1 MNDPHRVPSAFDDL
15 LATRETPDRALVRA
29 TRHRSRPGR
38 RKIAALTEQ
47 RSLFGE
53 ILDWM
58 FAPLLL
64 MWPLS
69 VALTFL
75 AARAIADVPFDRSLI
90 DRTLLVAQHVRSAP
104 AVPPAESLERLAGD
118 LLHQDAQDEGVVYQV
133 RDEYGALLAGE
144 KDIPEPRLYDFTE
157 PGTVRV
163 RNALLHNVEM
173 RVAYVYTAEPDG
185 RVLVQ
190 VGETLDR
197 RSALANDI
205 IKSVIFPQFVILP
218 MAIALVWFGLSR
230 GLAPL
235 TSLQLR
241 IRERRPDDLSP
252 IDPREA
258 PEEVAPLVDAFND
271 LLARQSQNLVAQ
283 KRFIADAAHQ
293 MKTPLA
299 GLRMQAELALRDSD
313 PVQLRSTLAQLAR
326 SSQRS
331 AHLINQLLALART
344 ENLRN
349 TAVLQPLDLRP
360 LAHKV
365 ASDWADAALSRR
377 IDFGVEDDALPATIA
392 GNELLLREMIG
403 NLVDNALR
411 YTPEGGVV
419 TLRTR
424 STDHETLLE
433 VEDNGSGIPEHER
446 EMVFE
451 RFYRVPGVQVDGSG
465 LGLPIVREIA
475 SQHGATVTIEDAHPA
490 LDAAAARGT
499 RVTVR
504 FPKRHVL

>member
-1 MNDPHRVPSAFDDL
+1 MNDPHRLPSAFEDL
-15 LATRETPDRALVRA
+15 LATRETPDRMAARA
-29 TRHRSRPGR
+29 ARLRSRPGK
-38 RKIAALTEQ
+38 RKIAPLTEQ

-58 FAPLLL
+58 FAPLIL

-75 AARAIADVPFDRSLI
+75 AARTIADIPFDRSLV
-90 DRTLLVAQHVRSAP
+90 DRTQMVAQHIRGA
-104 AVPPAESLERLAGD
+104 ATVPPAESLALLAGD
-118 LLHQDAQDEGVVYQV
+118 LLHQDAQDEGVVFQV
-133 RDEYGALLAGE
+133 RDERGALLAGE
-144 KDIPEPRLYDFTE
+144 KDIPEPRLYDFAE

-173 RVAYVYTAEPDG
+173 RVAYVYTNDPDR

-190 VGETLDR
+190 VAETLDR
-197 RSALANDI
+197 RSALANEI

-235 TSLQLR
+235 TALQQR
-241 IRERRPDDLSP
+241 IRERRSDDLSP
-252 IDPREA
+252 IDA
-258 PEEVAPLVDAFND
+258 LQVPEEVAPLVDAFND

-299 GLRMQAELALRDSD
+299 GLRVQAELALRESD
-313 PVQLRSTLAQLAR
+313 PAQLRGTLAQLAR

-344 ENLRN
+344 ENLRDI
-349 TAVLQPLDLRP
+349 AVLQPMDLRQ

-365 ASDWADAALSRR
+365 ASDWADAALNRR
-377 IDFGVEDDALPATIA
+377 IDFGMEGDAAPATIV
-392 GNELLLREMIG
+392 GNELLLQEMIG

-411 YTPEGGVV
+411 YTPAGGVV

-424 STDHETLLE
+424 DAGDETLLE
-433 VEDNGSGIPEHER
+433 VEDNGGGIPAHER

-451 RFYRVPGVQVDGSG
+451 RFYRVPGVQGDGSG

-475 SQHGATVTIEDAHPA
+475 SQHRATVTIEDAHPA
-490 LDAAAARGT
+490 LDAAAGRGT
-499 RVTVR
+499 RVIVR
-504 FPKRHVL
+504 FPKRQAL